1 MWSYLCAYVEKKE
14 KEKRV
19 NQILVQYWY
28 KILISI
34 LIPYLLGWYQYF
46 TYLFIFCNFY
56 ASYFCYKDANRHLK
70 N

>member
-34 LIPYLLGWYQYF
+34 LIPYLLG
-46 TYLFIFCNFY
+46 
-56 ASYFCYKDANRHLK
+56 
-70 N
+70 